1 VKSIQNTYKNMYIF
15 VAPFNDKIG
24 SAEEQPK

>member
-1 VKSIQNTYKNMYIF
+1 MFIF
-15 VAPFNDKIG
+15 VSPFNDKIG